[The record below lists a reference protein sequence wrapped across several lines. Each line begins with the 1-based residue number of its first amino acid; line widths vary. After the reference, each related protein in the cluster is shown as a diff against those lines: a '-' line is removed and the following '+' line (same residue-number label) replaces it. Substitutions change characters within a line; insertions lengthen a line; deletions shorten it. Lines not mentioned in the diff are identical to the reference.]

1 MPEKRI
7 GSFFDRLIT
16 GSGVLSGF
24 FILLTAILVGFE
36 VVMRYVLNAPTTWT
50 FDVTLF
56 LIIYSAYLGSAYT
69 MRQGKHVRV
78 EFFTQWLSRYR
89 LPSTVLAVLCNL
101 VLLVFWGFATWTTFR
116 ETITAYEFSEVT
128 QSYLRF
134 PMVIPLLAIVLGG
147 ALIILQLIADTI
159 SLCRPGQRRSA

>member
-1 MPEKRI
+1 MGAKG
-7 GSFFDRLIT
+7 GSFFNALIT

-69 MRQGKHVRV
+69 MREGKHVRV
-78 EFFTQWLSRYR
+78 EFFTHWFAKYR
-89 LPSTVLAVLCNL
+89 LPSLVLSILCNL
-101 VLLVFWGFATWTTFR
+101 VLIVFWGFATWTTFR
-116 ETITAYEFSEVT
+116 ETLTAYELSEVT

-134 PMVIPLLAIVLGG
+134 PMVIPLMAIVLGG
-147 ALIILQLIADTI
+147 ALLFLQLLVDTVR
-159 SLCRPGQRRSA
+159 LCRSAERRNA

>member
-1 MPEKRI
+1 MPEKRSS
-7 GSFFDRLIT
+7 SFFDLLIT
-16 GSGVLSGF
+16 TSGVLSGF
-24 FILLTAILVGFE
+24 FILLTAILIGFE

-78 EFFTQWLSRYR
+78 EFFTQWLSRYW
-89 LPSTVLAVLCNL
+89 LPSTVLAMLCNL
-101 VLLVFWGFATWTTFR
+101 VLLAFWGFATWTTFR

-159 SLCRPGQRRSA
+159 RLCRPAERRSA